1 MMSFTNEDLREKIR
15 SDLGAD
21 ASDTD
26 FLPFSS
32 LEESV
37 REDVETVR
45 ASDFV
50 PDDVTVT
57 GAVYEVETGRLRKV

>member
-15 SDLGAD
+15 PDLGAD